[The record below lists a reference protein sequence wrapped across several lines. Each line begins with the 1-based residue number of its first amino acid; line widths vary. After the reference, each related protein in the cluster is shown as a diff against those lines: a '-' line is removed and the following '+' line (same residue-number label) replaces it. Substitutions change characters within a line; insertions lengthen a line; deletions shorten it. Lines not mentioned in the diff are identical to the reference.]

1 MLPLCRLEAMRGAT
15 FLLVINFAIGLS
27 FAASFVL
34 LTRRTDIRIG
44 RWCAA
49 GFLCAAATVA
59 VEALVPFLPD
69 RLASALSFSFLML
82 AVTLIVV
89 GLARHYRPDMS
100 LRPILALFVLA
111 EAVNL
116 LLRYDLPRPSLI
128 HSLIYQLPY
137 AAMLALGAGIV
148 LSSGRRLA
156 DLALL
161 AVLAAG
167 SLHFAF
173 KAIVPLFA
181 TGPAPDV
188 RHYIVS
194 IYAYYSQTM
203 GAILALLLGLSV
215 LGIIIA
221 ELMAETARRLE
232 RDSLSGALS
241 RAAFMERAAA
251 LLASLRP
258 EERACL
264 VMCDLDH
271 FKSINDRFGHAAGDE
286 VIRAFGGVLIE
297 RAGAGALCGRIGGEE
312 FCLLLPDGDVAS
324 AQRRIEAVRSAMDR
338 LRYALVPGEIR
349 VTASFGL
356 AVTGRNEHV
365 DEALRRADLALYAA
379 KAGGRDRHMLAEGV
393 AHIRS
398 SGRAS

>member
-1 MLPLCRLEAMRGAT
+1 MRGAI
-15 FLLVINFAIGLS
+15 FLLVINFSIGLS
-27 FAASFVL
+27 FAAAFLL
-34 LTRRTDIRIG
+34 LTWRTDIRIG

-49 GFLCAAATVA
+49 GFLCAAGTVA
-59 VEALVPFLPD
+59 VEAVAQFLPD
-69 RLASALSFSFLML
+69 RLTSALSFSFLML
-82 AVTLIVV
+82 AVTLIVI
-89 GLARHYRPDMS
+89 GLARHYRPHAS
-100 LRPILALFVLA
+100 RRPILALFVLA

-116 LLRYDLPRPSLI
+116 LLRYDLPRSSLI
-128 HSLIYQLPY
+128 HALIYQLPY

-148 LSSGRRLA
+148 LASGRRRLA

-167 SLHFAF
+167 SLRFAF

-181 TGPAPDV
+181 TGPAPGV
-188 RHYIVS
+188 RDYIMS

-203 GAILALLLGLSV
+203 AAVLALLLGLSV
-215 LGIIIA
+215 LGVIIA
-221 ELMAETARRLE
+221 ELMSETARRLE

-251 LLASLRP
+251 LLAALRP

-286 VIRAFGGVLIE
+286 VIRAFGGVLAE

-312 FCLLLPDGDVAS
+312 FCLLLPEGDVGG

-338 LRYALVPGEIR
+338 LRYALVPGGIR

-356 AVTGRNEHV
+356 AVTGRGEHV

-379 KAGGRDRHMLAEGV
+379 KAAGRDRHMLAQDAPERRGD
-393 AHIRS
+393 
-398 SGRAS
+398 RAS

>member
-1 MLPLCRLEAMRGAT
+1 MRGAT

-27 FAASFVL
+27 FAAAFLL
-34 LTRRTDIRIG
+34 LTWRTDIRIG

-59 VEALVPFLPD
+59 VEAVVPFLPG

-128 HSLIYQLPY
+128 HALIYQLPY

-148 LSSGRRLA
+148 LASGRRRLA

-188 RHYIVS
+188 RDYILS

-203 GAILALLLGLSV
+203 AAVLALLLGLSV
-215 LGIIIA
+215 LGVIIA

-232 RDSLSGALS
+232 RDSLSGVLS

-251 LLASLRP
+251 LLAALRP

-286 VIRAFGGVLIE
+286 VIRAFGGVLAE
-297 RAGAGALCGRIGGEE
+297 RASVGALCGRIGGEE
-312 FCLLLPDGDVAS
+312 FCLLLPEGDVGE

-356 AVTGRNEHV
+356 AVTGRGEHI

-379 KAGGRDRHMLAEGV
+379 KAAGRDRHMLAQDAPERRG
-393 AHIRS
+393 
-398 SGRAS
+398 GRAS